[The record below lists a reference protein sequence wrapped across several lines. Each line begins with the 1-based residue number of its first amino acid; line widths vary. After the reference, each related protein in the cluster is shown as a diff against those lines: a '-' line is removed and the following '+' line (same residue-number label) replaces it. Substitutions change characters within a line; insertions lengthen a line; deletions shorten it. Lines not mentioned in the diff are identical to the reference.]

1 MEDNRSSERSEEEL
15 RCIIREEICRS
26 REIEDEYLYERI
38 QAMICYETS
47 TLASSIKVDSGISSS
62 LPSSTSPSAN

>member
-38 QAMICYETS
+38 QAMISYKTS
-47 TLASSIKVDSGISSS
+47 TLASSIRVDSGISLS
-62 LPSSTSPSAN
+62 LASSTSPSAN